1 MASTPRSAAAR
12 QWFEIGQA
20 MAAQVQRVNDRAAA
34 ADPDTAAHLREL
46 RAENQRLLDQLAD
59 AQALIADLKDQL
71 DSDSSPLSVTT
82 ERGRGEVLS
91 SVRRLTDGAT
101 GRPIGT
107 QTALARIRG
116 VKPYTIS
123 RLVSAGR
130 LETCGR
136 YVYLDQPIPVKG
148 Y

>member
-1 MASTPRSAAAR
+1 MMSTRSNYAR
-12 QWFEIGQA
+12 QWMEIGRA
-20 MAAQVQRVNDRAAA
+20 MAVQVDRVNDNAPA
-34 ADPDTAAHLREL
+34 PDTRAELREL

-59 AQALIADLKDQL
+59 AQALINDLKAQMD
-71 DSDSSPLSVTT
+71 DTPRHSSPLSTM
-82 ERGRGEVLS
+82 ERGRGE
-91 SVRRLTDGAT
+91 VRRLTDGAT

-107 QTALARIRG
+107 QTQLARLHH

-123 RLVSAGR
+123 RMVSAGK

-136 YVYLDQPIPVKG
+136 YVYLDQPLPVKG